1 MQEGT
6 SYIKDTID
14 FQDKIT
20 NVCISKDVFLVT
32 ADAVGPYSNIPYES
46 EKDKRQQRENLAEIA
61 EVKKHSEEKRK
72 EFIKKVELV

>member
-46 EKDKRQQRENLAEIA
+46 EKDKR
-61 EVKKHSEEKRK
+61 
-72 EFIKKVELV
+72 